1 LLNPFPPL
9 MIAFL
14 QVTSRISASRDT
26 QEFKELNLS
35 DSTSRTGGASQD
47 LAFPSY
53 LHSAAET
60 TKSFGKSSARNPSD
74 FGSSLHTYQSAA
86 PLDPP
91 PPLQT
96 PHRDFASTVFLST
109 SASSAPVTFS
119 ALTNNES
126 RNELRESHERPAAHS
141 GHAPIARAQPALSRF
156 VGTPQRT
163 FLLPSHAPPPSLPVP
178 ANTTSRSIPHATHS
192 SFFDES
198 LSSVNNS
205 HNASSSQSTPSSSA
219 KSYSQAPLAP
229 HVTPHVNRQSS
240 SDSAAARFVS
250 SLSEAHLQSML
261 SDLVVE
267 KNALVKVSLY
277 AYHV

>member
-1 LLNPFPPL
+1 
-9 MIAFL
+9 
-14 QVTSRISASRDT
+14 VTSRASASRDT

-35 DSTSRTGGASQD
+35 DSATRTGVTSQD
-47 LAFPSY
+47 SAFPSY

-60 TKSFGKSSARNPSD
+60 AKSFGKSRNPLPSD

-86 PLDPP
+86 PQLDPP

-96 PHRDFASTVFLST
+96 PHRDFASTVFPST
-109 SASSAPVTFS
+109 STSSAPVTFS
-119 ALTNNES
+119 ALANNES
-126 RNELRESHERPAAHS
+126 RSESRDSLERPTAHS

-163 FLLPSHAPPPSLPVP
+163 FLLPAQIPPSSAP
-178 ANTTSRSIPHATHS
+178 APAPSHTATRSIPHATHS
-192 SFFDES
+192 SIFDES

-205 HNASSSQSTPSSSA
+205 HNASSSQSTPSSSV

-229 HVTPHVNRQSS
+229 HATQHVNRPSS
-240 SDSAAARFVS
+240 GDSAAARFVS
-250 SLSEAHLQSML
+250 SLTEAHLQSML

-277 AYHV
+277 VYRVL